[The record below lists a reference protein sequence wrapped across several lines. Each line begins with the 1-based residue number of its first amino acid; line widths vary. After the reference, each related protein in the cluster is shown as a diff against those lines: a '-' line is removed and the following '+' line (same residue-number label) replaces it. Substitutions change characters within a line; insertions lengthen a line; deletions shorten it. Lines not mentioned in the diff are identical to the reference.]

1 MLKQFMEVKKKVMKS
16 EKEPVKDDYVDSGFR
31 QKLNKFEQS
40 LNELNTI
47 LKEKRI

>member
-1 MLKQFMEVKKKVMKS
+1 MLEQFMGVKKTVMKS
-16 EKEPVKDDYVDSGFR
+16 EKEPVKEDYVDKGFR

-40 LNELNTI
+40 LNELNSI